1 MFSEVCLKSVLLSLF
16 FGSFRP
22 FSPQKAFFVRN
33 FVSTAV
39 ASLSGGGL
47 RPGAGGGGVIVQILA
62 VSATRFR
69 FPNLKNQKSLRNQKK
84 SLYI

>member
-47 RPGAGGGGVIVQILA
+47 RPGAGGGGGDSADTSCFGNKVQI
-62 VSATRFR
+62 
-69 FPNLKNQKSLRNQKK
+69 P
-84 SLYI
+84 